1 MNFGENSDFFK
12 PKPVALS
19 GETPGPADLTSLFTD
34 AKDFIMDL
42 FKQMSADAKT
52 TTLGASFM
60 ENASQIIGL
69 AVLMLGIALY
79 VQIKSVQDLN
89 DGPASAS
96 AAVSD
101 KYSTSIADTGDRQN
115 LISKKV
121 SIELFSNSDSKNGKN
136 DDPNP
141 HAPPK
146 LANRDGS
153 TIKNITKGKIDLG
166 EIITDTVSTMIPAG
180 PSDALRSKMK
190 DVSRACNTTNEF
202 CKHNQAD
209 IQKACGDITS
219 QGACAQK
226 CCCGWV
232 KFSGGASSEKAK
244 GKGSSESGMADA
256 KSSALTGFGISPD
269 GKCVAGNADGPE
281 LTFDKDVDYYYYM
294 GECMNGICK
303 SKGT

>member
-12 PKPVALS
+12 PKPIALS

-34 AKDFIMDL
+34 ARDFIIDM

-60 ENASQIIGL
+60 ENAAQIIGL

-79 VQIKSVQDLN
+79 VQIKSAQDLN
-89 DGPASAS
+89 ID
-96 AAVSD
+96 AAPD
-101 KYSTSIADTGDRQN
+101 KYSTSIADTGDKDN
-115 LISKKV
+115 IISKKV

-153 TIKNITKGKIDLG
+153 TIRNITKGKVDLG
-166 EIITDTVSTMIPAG
+166 DIITDTVSTMIPSG
-180 PSDALRSKMK
+180 PSDAVRSKLK
-190 DVSRACNTTNEF
+190 DVSRACSATNEF

-209 IQKACGDITS
+209 LQKACGDITS
-219 QGACAQK
+219 QGSCAQK

-232 KFSGGASSEKAK
+232 KFSGGTKENATGKSAS
-244 GKGSSESGMADA
+244 GSGMADA
-256 KSSALTGFGISPD
+256 TSSALNGFGISPD
-269 GKCVAGNADGPE
+269 GKCVAGNVDGPE
-281 LTFDKDVDYYYYM
+281 LTFNKDIDYYYYM
-294 GECMNGICK
+294 GECMNGVCK

>member
-79 VQIKSVQDLN
+79 VQIKSVQELDI
-89 DGPASAS
+89 D
-96 AAVSD
+96 AAPD
-101 KYSTSIADTGDRQN
+101 KYSTSIADTGDRDN
-115 LISKKV
+115 IISKKISV
-121 SIELFSNSDSKNGKN
+121 ELFSNSDDSKNGKN

-153 TIKNITKGKIDLG
+153 TIRNITKGKVDLG
-166 EIITDTVSTMIPAG
+166 DIITDTVSTMTPSG
-180 PSDALRSKMK
+180 PSDAVRAKLK
-190 DVSRACNTTNEF
+190 DASRACNATNEF

-209 IQKACGDITS
+209 LQKACGDITTQNS
-219 QGACAQK
+219 CAQK

-232 KFSGGASSEKAK
+232 KFSGGDKENAK
-244 GKGSSESGMADA
+244 GSGMADA
-256 KSSALTGFGISPD
+256 KSAALNGFGISPD

-281 LTFDKDVDYYYYM
+281 LTFNKDIDYYY
-294 GECMNGICK
+294 
-303 SKGT
+303 

>member
-12 PKPVALS
+12 PKPLALS
-19 GETPGPADLTSLFTD
+19 GETPGPADFTSLFTD
-34 AKDFIMDL
+34 ARDFVVDL
-42 FKQMSADAKT
+42 FKKMSADAKT

-79 VQIKSVQDLN
+79 VQIKSVQELDI
-89 DGPASAS
+89 D
-96 AAVSD
+96 AAPD
-101 KYSTSIADTGDRQN
+101 KYSTSIADTGDRN
-115 LISKKV
+115 NIISKKV
-121 SIELFSNSDSKNGKN
+121 SVELFSNNDSKNGKN

-153 TIKNITKGKIDLG
+153 TIRNITKGKIDLAD
-166 EIITDTVSTMIPAG
+166 IITDTVSTMTPPG
-180 PSDALRSKMK
+180 PSDAVRSKLK
-190 DVSRACNTTNEF
+190 DASRACNSTNEF

-209 IQKACGDITS
+209 LQKACGDITTQDS
-219 QGACAQK
+219 CAQK

-232 KFSGGASSEKAK
+232 KFSGGAKEKEKENAK
-244 GKGSSESGMADA
+244 GGSGSGMADA
-256 KSSALTGFGISPD
+256 KSAALSGFGISPD

-281 LTFDKDVDYYYYM
+281 LTFNKDIDYYYYM
-294 GECMNGICK
+294 GQCMNGVCK